1 MKNLKNILSLC
12 LLSSLAAVG
21 AAEERQAD
29 VTPSQL
35 DWYPAT
41 VENRP
46 FVRWWWL
53 GSAVDREGLTYNLE
67 EFAKKGL
74 GGVEITPIYGV
85 KGNEANDIDF
95 LSPKWME
102 MLGHTIAEGE
112 RLGLQTD
119 MNNGTGWPFGGPEV
133 GTDRSARRR
142 VVEQWTVSPGK
153 KLDGKIVPK
162 DARQRPV
169 ATLQSI
175 IAVNGDRRIDITKRL
190 RRDTVLDWKA
200 PKAKGDWTVY
210 AIFSGRTFQKVKR
223 AAPGG
228 VGLVVNHYDSTAVKH
243 YLDRFDRAFES
254 SGCKTPDTFFN
265 DSYEVYNADW
275 ADNILDEFR
284 RDHGYSLELY
294 IPEFIDEKNHNELRA
309 RIVRDYRY
317 TLGRMLRENFTDVWM
332 ARAHARGARIR
343 NQSHGSPANII
354 DLYAAV
360 DIPECESFGQT
371 TFSIPGLNQ
380 DGPTRRSD
388 ADPAVLKFA
397 SSAAHITGK
406 RLTSAETL
414 TWLTEHFRTSLSRCK
429 PELDQMFCSGVN
441 HVYFHGAPYS
451 PKGAAFPGWM
461 FYASINMS
469 PTNSIWRDADSLFS
483 YITRCQSFLSA
494 GVPDNDFL
502 LYFPIDNVWQ
512 RHGGRPYMMFEIHKM
527 DERMPDIKRAVH
539 EIINAGYDSDYIS
552 DALLDRVNVGTDGHI
567 TAEGGATYG
576 AIIVPP
582 TRIIPAESLRR
593 MLELAEAGATLVFI
607 GETPSDVPGLGN
619 LEERRKELAGL
630 TSKLPAIGTE
640 ATATPY
646 GKGRIITAPDY
657 AEALQLTGVEPESM
671 RTDHGLSIIRRR
683 NEAGGHNYFITLL
696 NDRPLD
702 GWVRLNGPVPA
713 AEILDPLTGERGMA
727 QTHTSRQG
735 TTEVRLQLAPGQSLL
750 LKTFRQPVDFT
761 PWAYTE
767 AKGEPIE
774 ISRGWSVS
782 FPQSEPAI
790 DGTFATDTL
799 TQWCALP
806 DSTAKVNFG
815 TGRYTVEF
823 TLDNP
828 ESADDWLLDLGD
840 VRESADVRINGVP
853 AGKVW
858 SVPFTLRVGRYLR
871 PGMNRMEI
879 DVTNLQAN
887 RIADFERRGV
897 EWRIFKDANI
907 ASVTNAK
914 QFTFGDW
921 PTIPSGLN
929 SRVTLTPLTFSK

>member
-153 KLDGKIVPK
+153 KLSGKIVPK

-175 IAVNGDRRIDITKRL
+175 IAANGDKRIDITKRL

-294 IPEFIDEKNHNELRA
+294 IPEFIDEKNHNELHA

-451 PKGAAFPGWM
+451 PKGVAFPGWM

-582 TRIIPAESLRR
+582 TPIIPAESLRR

-619 LEERRKELAGL
+619 LEERHKELAGL

-735 TTEVRLQLAPGQSLL
+735 TIEVRLQLAPGQSLL